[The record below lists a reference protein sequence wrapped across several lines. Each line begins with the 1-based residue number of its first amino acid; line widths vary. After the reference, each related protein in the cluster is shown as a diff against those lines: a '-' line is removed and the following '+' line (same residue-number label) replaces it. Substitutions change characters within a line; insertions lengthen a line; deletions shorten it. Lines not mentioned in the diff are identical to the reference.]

1 MSEQN
6 QCKNFYGTNLYMTG
20 IVFVYYDEIVR

>member
-20 IVFVYYDEIVR
+20 RVFVYYDEIVR